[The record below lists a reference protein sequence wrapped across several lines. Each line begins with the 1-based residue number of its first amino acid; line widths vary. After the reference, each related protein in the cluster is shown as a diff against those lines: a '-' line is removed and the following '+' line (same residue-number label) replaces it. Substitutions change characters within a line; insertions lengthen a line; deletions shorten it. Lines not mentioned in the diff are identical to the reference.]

1 MMAPVP
7 AALAD
12 VVVKELTRYLGP
24 HTAKNAIKL
33 FAQKSVNKAP
43 EALVRDDLEPLLA
56 ALRPMLRTLI
66 GTRETDVVLAGLR
79 RELG

>member
-1 MMAPVP
+1 MP

-12 VVVKELTRYLGP
+12 VVIRELTRYLGP
-24 HTAKNAIKL
+24 HTAKNALKL
-33 FAQKSVNKAP
+33 FAQKSVHKTP
-43 EALVRDDLEPLLA
+43 EQLGHSDVEPLLA

-66 GTRETDVVLAGLR
+66 GSRETDLVLEDLR

>member
-1 MMAPVP
+1 MSPVP
-7 AALAD
+7 AALSD
-12 VVVKELTRYLGP
+12 VVIKELTRYLGP
-24 HTAKNAIKL
+24 HTAKNALKL

-66 GTRETDVVLAGLR
+66 GSRETDAVLAELR